1 MPDDKGYYT
10 ETQSKCTARYRQ
22 YQSRQYRTQRIF
34 TNYRSASGLPDT
46 IIGIKRTQN
55 IQELVGIYTRANVFF
70 NPTYEDN
77 FPTTNL
83 EAIACGTP
91 VITYNTGGSPEAVT
105 EKTGVIC
112 KAGDIESVKSKI
124 VDCISKKIKIANKQ
138 YDYKQMVDC
147 YIELYRKIVK

>member
-1 MPDDKGYYT
+1 M
-10 ETQSKCTARYRQ
+10 
-22 YQSRQYRTQRIF
+22 
-34 TNYRSASGLPDT
+34 
-46 IIGIKRTQN
+46 
-55 IQELVGIYTRANVFF
+55 VGIYTRANVFF

-124 VDCISKKIKIANKQ
+124 VDCISKKIKIENKQ